1 MTIADQMIATL
12 MKKLDISEQEALQV
26 IEDDKKIDKGE
37 PLFEQTAEQK
47 ANSKLYR
54 QGKAPTVYNFT
65 PRERKADEDKRKLI
79 ELIAAAVGMVTEAEP
94 TITRPEGQIDFE
106 FGDRKFRVVL
116 SAPRK

>member
-1 MTIADQMIATL
+1 MNKQVATL
-12 MKKLDISEQEALQV
+12 MQKLNISEQEALQV

-54 QGKAPTVYNFT
+54 QGKSPTVYNFT
-65 PRERKADEDKRKLI
+65 PRERKTDEDKRKLI
-79 ELIAAAVGMVTEAEP
+79 ELIAAAVGMVAEAEP
-94 TITRPEGQIDFE
+94 TITRPEGQIDFK